1 MKVEAK
7 LTNISERSFLGKL
20 LQILKPV
27 VRLTTIEWAQTHR
40 VMASTESSIVG
51 KFDCSRTPA
60 FEYLY
65 NLCDNWH
72 IHIVGCMK
80 SSQIGASEME
90 NNVIGKTMDLVPCNA
105 AVFFPGTSLLKEY
118 SRKRFQPFFRS
129 CATLREKV
137 NIGIAKP
144 SHDYF
149 SFIGGSLS
157 LKTLGSIQSVLSSPI
172 PFIILEEFAQVKA
185 EVAKQGD
192 PLGLVMGRQ
201 KSFFIGMKKVLAF
214 STPTFKDFCNMEK
227 LFNKGLRL
235 VFKAKC
241 HACNELIELSGW
253 TMDDFIQYFEYS
265 NRYIDDTY
273 GKYDPDTAH
282 FACTSCKE
290 PWSFA
295 QKTNNILEGKN
306 YGFIDDCGDFSFG
319 WHSMDKDKEVIS
331 YEYYKSIED
340 TIPKAMLKRRLKET
354 KLSLT
359 YSLQYPEILSC
370 FEATSDAVTLATKKI
385 LAERALEKGDET
397 LAKDW
402 CNNSKGLPYTSGMSS
417 LEAADMKTLRKNY
430 PEHICPM
437 EGLILTAG
445 VDVQIDRFAI
455 VVRAWGQNN
464 NSYLVSW
471 YEIFG
476 TPQVQERD
484 ASGKFLGVWGELAE
498 RLVFGVIP
506 HAGGKPMRI
515 GGVSIDSGDNTESVY
530 RWVQAM
536 NESRERQE
544 TTTIV
549 MATKGTRDLR
559 YSENEIYQEPSMFD
573 LNSEKATRKS
583 LAEQMGVPLY
593 HMGAHRAHEEI
604 LKRIALNLN
613 PDARSNMYY
622 HNEQSYGQYEE
633 QMTSCR
639 KLIDVN
645 SSYSKAVFKLIPG
658 KRKEA
663 MDSEKNTLHAAYAL
677 GIRNYSFEAWK
688 ALEDY
693 YYGA

>member
-1 MKVEAK
+1 MEVVE
-7 LTNISERSFLGKL
+7 TIRNISERSFLAKL
-20 LQILKPV
+20 LLILKPT
-27 VRLTTIEWAQTHR
+27 VRMSTIQWAETHR

-51 KFDCSRTPA
+51 RFDCSRTPA

-65 NLCDNWH
+65 NLCDNWF
-72 IHIVGCMK
+72 IHIIGCMK

-90 NNVIGKTMDLVPCNA
+90 NNVIGKTMDLTPCNA
-105 AVFFPGTSLLKEY
+105 AVFFPGTNLLKEY
-118 SRKRFQPFFRS
+118 SRKRFQPFFRT

-137 NIGIAKP
+137 NIGIPKP
-144 SHDYF
+144 AHDFF

-241 HACNELIELSGW
+241 HACGELIELSGW
-253 TMDDFIQYFEYS
+253 TMDNVIQYYEYS
-265 NRYIDDTY
+265 DRYIDEAY

-282 FACTSCKE
+282 FACTACNAV
-290 PWSFA
+290 WSFQ
-295 QKTNNILEGKN
+295 QKTENIIAGKE
-306 YGFIDDCGDFSFG
+306 YGFIDDCGDFSLG
-319 WHSMDKDKEVIS
+319 WHSMAGDKEVITRD
-331 YEYYKSIED
+331 EYNRRELEIDKFALR
-340 TIPKAMLKRRLKET
+340 KKLKDNKT
-354 KLSLT
+354 SLT

-370 FEATSDAVTLATKKI
+370 FEATSDAQALATKKI
-385 LAERALEKGDET
+385 LAELAFQKGDET
-397 LAKDW
+397 LLKDW
-402 CNNSKGLPYTSGMSS
+402 FNNSKGLPYTSGVSAI
-417 LEAADMKTLRKNY
+417 EAEEMKTFRKNY

-455 VVRAWGQNN
+455 VIRAWGHNN
-464 NSYLVSW
+464 NSWLVSW
-471 YEIFG
+471 KEIHG
-476 TPQVQERD
+476 NVLVQERD
-484 ASGKFLGVWGELAE
+484 ANGHFLGVWAQLTDI
-498 RLVFGVIP
+498 LVKGTIP
-506 HAGGKPMRI
+506 HASGKPMHI
-515 GGVSIDSGDNTESVY
+515 AAVSIDSGDSTELVY
-530 RWVQAM
+530 RWVLAM
-536 NESRERQE
+536 KELLDNRLTS
-544 TTTIV
+544 TIV
-549 MATKGTRDLR
+549 MATKGVRDLR
-559 YSENEIYQEPSMFD
+559 FSDNEIYQEPAMFD
-573 LNSEKATRKS
+573 LTNERSTRKS
-583 LAEQMGVPLY
+583 IAEQMGVPLY
-593 HMGAHRAHEEI
+593 YIGAHRAHEEI
-604 LKRIALNLN
+604 LRRVALNQN

-639 KLIDVN
+639 KLIDPN
-645 SSYSKAVFKLIPG
+645 SSYTKSVFKLIPG

-663 MDSEKNTLHAAYAL
+663 MDAEKNALHAAYAL
-677 GIRNYSFEAWK
+677 QLRNYTYTHWK
-688 ALEDY
+688 SLEDY
-693 YYGA
+693 YYG

>member
-1 MKVEAK
+1 MQVEKK
-7 LTNISERSFLGKL
+7 LTNISERGFLGRL
-20 LQILKPV
+20 LRILKPI
-27 VRLTTIEWAQTHR
+27 VRMSTIQWAETYR

-65 NLCDNWH
+65 NLCDNWF

-90 NNVIGKTMDLVPCNA
+90 NNVIGKTMDLTPCNA

-118 SRKRFQPFFRS
+118 SRKRFQPFFRT

-137 NIGIAKP
+137 NLGVAKP
-144 SHDYF
+144 AHDYF

-241 HACNELIELSGW
+241 HSCGELVELSGW
-253 TMDDFIQYFEYS
+253 TMDNFIQYHEYS
-265 NRYIDDTY
+265 NRYIDEAF
-273 GKYDPDTAH
+273 GKHDPDTAH
-282 FACTSCKE
+282 FACIACNA
-290 PWSFA
+290 PWSFQ
-295 QKTNNILEGKN
+295 QKTANIIEGKN
-306 YGFIDDCGDFSFG
+306 YGFIDDCGDFSLG
-319 WHSMDKDKEVIS
+319 WHSMAGDKEVIS
-331 YEYYKSIED
+331 IEEYRLREPSID
-340 TIPKAMLKRRLKET
+340 KAALKRKLKDG
-354 KLSLT
+354 KVSLT

-370 FEATSDAVTLATKKI
+370 FEATSDAVALATKKI
-385 LAERALEKGDET
+385 LAELAYQKGDET
-397 LAKDW
+397 LLKDW
-402 CNNSKGLPYTSGMSS
+402 FNNSKGLPYTSGLSAI
-417 LEAADMKTLRKNY
+417 EADEMKTFRKNY

-437 EGLILTAG
+437 EGLLLTAG

-455 VVRAWGQNN
+455 VIRAWGQNN
-464 NSYLVSW
+464 NSWLVTW
-471 YEIFG
+471 KEIHG
-476 TPQVQERD
+476 NVLVQERD
-484 ASGKFLGVWGELAE
+484 DNGNYIGVWGELTDY
-498 RLVFGVIP
+498 LVKGTIP
-506 HAGGKPMRI
+506 HASGHAMRI
-515 GGVSIDSGDNTESVY
+515 AAVSIDAGDNTEYVY
-530 RWVQAM
+530 KWTLAMQALL
-536 NESRERQE
+536 EAGLTS
-544 TTTIV
+544 TIV

-559 YSENEIYQEPSMFD
+559 FSDNEIYQEPAMFD
-573 LNSEKATRKS
+573 LVNERNTRKS
-583 LAEQMGVPLY
+583 MAEQMGVPLY
-593 HMGAHRAHEEI
+593 YLGAHRAHEEI
-604 LKRIALNLN
+604 LRRIALNQN
-613 PDARSNMYY
+613 VDARSNMYY

-639 KLIDVN
+639 KLIDPN
-645 SSYSKAVFKLIPG
+645 SSYTKSVFKLIPG

-663 MDSEKNTLHAAYAL
+663 MDAEKNALHAAYAL
-677 GIRNYSFEAWK
+677 QLRNYTYDHWK
-688 ALEDY
+688 SLENY
-693 YYGA
+693 YYG

>member
-1 MKVEAK
+1 MNFNSS
-7 LTNISERSFLGKL
+7 LTNIAERAFLGKL
-20 LQILKPV
+20 LQVLKPV
-27 VRLTTIEWAQTHR
+27 VRLSTIEWAETNR

-65 NLCDNWH
+65 HLCDNWH

-80 SSQIGASEME
+80 SSQVGASEME
-90 NNVIGKTMDLVPCNA
+90 NNVIGKVMDLTPCNA
-105 AVFFPGTSLLKEY
+105 AVFFPGVALLKEY

-129 CATLREKV
+129 CTALREKV

-227 LFNKGLRL
+227 LFNKGLSL
-235 VFKAKC
+235 VFKAQC
-241 HACNELIELSGW
+241 HECKNLVELSGW
-253 TMDDFIQYFEYS
+253 TMDNFIQYHEYS
-265 NRYIDDTY
+265 NRYIDDTF
-273 GKYDPDTAH
+273 GKYDPDTAY
-282 FACTSCKE
+282 FACPHCNTR
-290 PWSFA
+290 WSFE
-295 QKTNNILEGKN
+295 QKTQNIIAGKA
-306 YGFIDDCGDFSFG
+306 YGFIDDCGDFSLG
-319 WHSMDKDKEVIS
+319 WHSRADDKEVLS
-331 YEYYKSIED
+331 FAEYQEREASINK
-340 TIPKAMLKRRLKET
+340 PALKRALKENKT
-354 KLSLT
+354 SLI

-370 FEATSDAVTLATKKI
+370 FEATSDAIALATKKI
-385 LAERALEKGDET
+385 LAERAVEKGDET
-397 LAKDW
+397 LLKDW
-402 CNNSKGLPYTSGMSS
+402 FNNSKGLPYTSGDSS
-417 LEAADMKTLRKNY
+417 IEAAQLITFRRNY

-445 VDVQIDRFAI
+445 VDVQINRFAI
-455 VVRAWGQNN
+455 VIRAWGQNN

-476 TPQVQERD
+476 DTVVQERD
-484 ASGKFLGVWGELAE
+484 ANGKFIGVWGELAA
-498 RLVFGVIP
+498 RLVLNTIP
-506 HAGGKPMRI
+506 HASGKPMRI
-515 GGVSIDSGDNTESVY
+515 GGVSIDSGDNTENVY

-536 NESRERQE
+536 N
-544 TTTIV
+544 
-549 MATKGTRDLR
+549 D
-559 YSENEIYQEPSMFD
+559 
-573 LNSEKATRKS
+573 
-583 LAEQMGVPLY
+583 
-593 HMGAHRAHEEI
+593 MGAHRAHEEV
-604 LKRIALNLN
+604 LRRVSLNLN

-633 QMTSCR
+633 QITSCR

-645 SSYSKAVFKLIPG
+645 SSYSKPVYKLIPG

-663 MDSEKNTLHAAYAL
+663 MDCEKNALHAAYAL

-693 YYGA
+693 YYEA